1 MGTKIHKGLW
11 LECKVCP
18 HTEEELKAKRE
29 KRERPSFK
37 RKRLSA
43 ATADIA
49 VRRQVAYEL
58 GGPDAEPTSEQK
70 FQMLQ
75 KYGVAAARIDRAITK
90 PSWMGERQWR
100 LLKQEFYIATK
111 GLVPKEQ
118 FKRNRVATA
127 ENRQNRPLPQGRMNR
142 PRQPWEGKMF
152 PNSQQR
158 NSSGSRPNFAQGPTG
173 NRPR

>member
-29 KRERPSFK
+29 KRERPSFR

-75 KYGVAAARIDRAITK
+75 KYGIAAPRIDRAVTK
-90 PSWMGERQWR
+90 PKWMSDGLWR
-100 LLKQEFYIATK
+100 TKRAEFYQATK
-111 GLVPKEQ
+111 NLVPKEQ
-118 FKRNRVATA
+118 FKRREVHAANNQSRRSSVRAFD
-127 ENRQNRPLPQGRMNR
+127 RNRPHRTS
-142 PRQPWEGKMF
+142 K
-152 PNSQQR
+152 
-158 NSSGSRPNFAQGPTG
+158 
-173 NRPR
+173 

>member
-29 KRERPSFK
+29 KRERPSFR

-75 KYGVAAARIDRAITK
+75 KYGIAAPRIDRAITK
-90 PSWMGERQWR
+90 PKWMSDGLWR
-100 LLKQEFYIATK
+100 TKRAEFYQATK
-111 GLVPKEQ
+111 NLVPKEQ
-118 FKRNRVATA
+118 FKRREVHAANNQSRRSSVRAFD
-127 ENRQNRPLPQGRMNR
+127 RNRPHRTS
-142 PRQPWEGKMF
+142 K
-152 PNSQQR
+152 
-158 NSSGSRPNFAQGPTG
+158 
-173 NRPR
+173 

>member
-11 LECKVCP
+11 LECKVYP

-75 KYGVAAARIDRAITK
+75 KYGIAAPRIDRAVTK
-90 PSWMGERQWR
+90 PKWMSDGLWR
-100 LLKQEFYIATK
+100 TKRAEFYQATK
-111 GLVPKEQ
+111 NLVPKEQ
-118 FKRNRVATA
+118 FKRREVHAANNQSRRSSVRAFD
-127 ENRQNRPLPQGRMNR
+127 RNRPHRTS
-142 PRQPWEGKMF
+142 K
-152 PNSQQR
+152 
-158 NSSGSRPNFAQGPTG
+158 
-173 NRPR
+173 

>member
-75 KYGVAAARIDRAITK
+75 KYGIAAPRIDRAVTK
-90 PSWMGERQWR
+90 PKWMSDGLWR
-100 LLKQEFYIATK
+100 TKRAEFYQATK
-111 GLVPKEQ
+111 NLVPKEQ
-118 FKRNRVATA
+118 FKRREVHAANNQSRRSSVRAFD
-127 ENRQNRPLPQGRMNR
+127 RNRPHRTS
-142 PRQPWEGKMF
+142 K
-152 PNSQQR
+152 
-158 NSSGSRPNFAQGPTG
+158 
-173 NRPR
+173 